1 MVAALDP
8 LRELDLLRRGQQVD
22 LADVLQEQLERIGRD
37 LRAFDVE
44 RVLFGLLGLNDLD
57 VQLLEQTVE
66 LVDLPR
72 VERQLVERERDL
84 LCGQLPRLAPGL
96 KELPR
101 LLDLEDTPRRL
112 RAWCSLLRS
121 AQLRTPSRLLAVPG
135 RLRKVNLRKFGCG
148 SVNLDVAVFQ
158 IGSVCVYGSKD
169 PSYGP

>member
-1 MVAALDP
+1 VVAALDS

-22 LADVLQEQLERIGRD
+22 FADVLQEELERIGRD

-44 RVLFGLLGLNDLD
+44 RVLLGLLDLNDLD

-72 VERQLVERERDL
+72 VEGQLVERERDL
-84 LCGQLPRLAPGL
+84 LCGQLPRLAPDL

-101 LLDLEDTPRRL
+101 LLDFENTPRRL
-112 RAWCSLLRS
+112 RTCCLLPS
-121 AQLRTPSRLLAVPG
+121 AQLRSPSRLLTVLAVPE
-135 RLRKVNLRKFGCG
+135 KSTC
-148 SVNLDVAVFQ
+148 VNLDVAVFQ
-158 IGSVCVYGSKD
+158 LGSVCVYGPKD